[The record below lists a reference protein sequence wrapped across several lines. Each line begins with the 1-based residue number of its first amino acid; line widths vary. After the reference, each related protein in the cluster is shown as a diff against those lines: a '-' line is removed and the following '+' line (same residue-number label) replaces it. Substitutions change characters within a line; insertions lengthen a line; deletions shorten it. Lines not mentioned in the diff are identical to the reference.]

1 MDPATGFAIHPG
13 TGLLIDPS
21 TGRMLTRGSLE
32 ASDFA
37 YDFATGDIRMA
48 TAQHAD
54 GGDESDSTASSAA
67 AKATG
72 SEHSTAA
79 AGYTGDGPP
88 AGHADSSPT
97 STIGMSPSMM
107 TVVFGALIVFGG
119 LWYFF
124 VFVRR
129 PGPKP
134 QHRD

>member
-32 ASDFA
+32 SSDFA
-37 YDFATGDIRMA
+37 YDFATGEIRLA
-48 TAQHAD
+48 TAHNAGGVDEAD
-54 GGDESDSTASSAA
+54 PTASSSA

-79 AGYTGDGPP
+79 AGYTGDGPRAEP
-88 AGHADSSPT
+88 ADSSPT
-97 STIGMSPSMM
+97 ANIGMSPSMM
-107 TVVFGALIVFGG
+107 TMVFGALIVFGG

-124 VFVRR
+124 VFVRS